1 MKSHIEVIESVLKA
15 RGYQTYFVDV
25 PKDPTYPYVVL
36 WSDAGLPSA
45 DSLAGCEDILRG
57 RIGVTSVAVEPLPVL
72 AMQAEV
78 RRLLAPSARRWK
90 RLNVPGRA
98 AFLRLFD
105 TRTVDVDRQVTL
117 TSANRHPSF
126 GVDIFELDSQ
136 PK

>member
-1 MKSHIEVIESVLKA
+1 MRAHIDVMKSLIEA

-25 PKDPTYPYVVL
+25 PKEPTYPYVVI

-57 RIGVTSVAVEPLPVL
+57 RIGITSVAVEALPVL

-90 RLNVPGRA
+90 RLDVPGRA

-105 TRTVDVDRQVTL
+105 TRSVDVDRQVTL

-136 PK
+136 PE

>member
-1 MKSHIEVIESVLKA
+1 MKSLIEA

-25 PKDPTYPYVVL
+25 PKEPTYPYVVI

-98 AFLRLFD
+98 AILRLFD
-105 TRTVDVDRQVTL
+105 RYNVDVCRPITC
-117 TSANRHPSF
+117 TA
-126 GVDIFELDSQ
+126 
-136 PK
+136 